1 MRILVL
7 SEPAKVTKGAAQ
19 EVEAQGKISLMLL
32 PDEELVLRAQKD
44 DAWAREE
51 LVRRYQQKA
60 YAVAYHMCFG
70 DSEEAK
76 DLTQEAFL
84 KVFKNLK
91 KFRGKSSF
99 YTWFYRIIVNAFID
113 GRRRRGRRERI
124 FSLRRLGKH
133 GGELSE
139 EAMEGHPDMGEALN
153 PMQVLSGKQMA
164 EKVQEAIQ
172 SLSEKQRVVFQLK
185 VLHEMPIA
193 EISKAMKM
201 AEGTVKSHLFRAT
214 QVLRV
219 ALKDWVSP

>member
-7 SEPAKVTKGAAQ
+7 SESAKVNEGAAQ
-19 EVEAQGKISLMLL
+19 EVEAQRKISLMLL
-32 PDEELVLRAQKD
+32 SDEELVLRAQKD
-44 DAWAREE
+44 DAWATEE
-51 LVRRYQQKA
+51 LVRRYRQKA
-60 YAVAYHMCFG
+60 YAVAYHMCLG
-70 DSEEAK
+70 DSEEAQ

-91 KFRGKSSF
+91 KFRGESSF
-99 YTWFYRIIVNAFID
+99 YTWFYRIIVNACID
-113 GRRRRGRRERI
+113 GMRRRRRRERI
-124 FSLRRLGKH
+124 FSLRRLGEH
-133 GGELSE
+133 GGDLSQE
-139 EAMEGHPDMGEALN
+139 PMEGHPEMEEALN

-164 EKVQEAIQ
+164 EKVQEALQ

-185 VLHEMPIA
+185 VLHEMRIP

-214 QVLRV
+214 QVLRD

>member
-7 SEPAKVTKGAAQ
+7 SEPAKVIKGDAQ

-32 PDEELVLRAQKD
+32 ADEELVVRAQND
-44 DAWAREE
+44 DAWATEE
-51 LVRRYQQKA
+51 LVRRYRQKA

-70 DSEEAK
+70 DREEAQ

-99 YTWFYRIIVNAFID
+99 YTWFYRIVVNACID
-113 GRRRRGRRERI
+113 GIRRRRREGI
-124 FSLRRLGKH
+124 FLLRRLGEH
-133 GGELSE
+133 GGESSHE
-139 EAMEGHPDMGEALN
+139 DMEGHPEMEQALN
-153 PMQVLSGKQMA
+153 PMQILSGKQMA
-164 EKVQEAIQ
+164 EKAQEALQ

-185 VLHEMPIA
+185 VFHEMRIP
-193 EISKAMKM
+193 EISKVLKM

-214 QVLRV
+214 QVLRN
-219 ALKDWVSP
+219 ALKDWVGP

>member
-32 PDEELVLRAQKD
+32 TDEELVVRAQKD
-44 DAWAREE
+44 DAWATEE
-51 LVRRYQQKA
+51 LVRRYRQKA

-70 DSEEAK
+70 DREEAQ

-84 KVFKNLK
+84 KLFKNLK
-91 KFRGKSSF
+91 KFRGKSAF
-99 YTWFYRIIVNAFID
+99 YTWFYRIVVNACID
-113 GRRRRGRRERI
+113 GMRRRRRRERI
-124 FSLRRLGKH
+124 FLLRRLGED
-133 GGELSE
+133 GGESSQ
-139 EAMEGHPDMGEALN
+139 EAMEGQPEMEEALN

-164 EKVQEAIQ
+164 EKAQEALQ

-185 VLHEMPIA
+185 VFHEMRIA
-193 EISKAMKM
+193 EISKVMKM

-214 QVLRV
+214 QVLRD
-219 ALKDWVSP
+219 ALKDWVGP